1 MASSDRQHVEGAE
14 ELGVFVV
21 DTMPVG
27 GGRGGVGKLFQGGGT
42 GGVAVWGVDVG
53 TYPKDG
59 VGPG

>member
-1 MASSDRQHVEGAE
+1 M
-14 ELGVFVV
+14 FVV

-42 GGVAVWGVDVG
+42 GGVAVWGVGVG